1 MAFTKSLFVLFAL
14 AVWVNALT
22 TPHIAR
28 AHNHRAIAARLAVE
42 DTQPFKPRQL
52 SRRCKPRPSNG
63 TLAQPSP
70 PKVQPTPLAKPSPS
84 PSPSPSP
91 NPPKV
96 QATPS
101 PSPSPQ
107 VKPAPYVAPKPATT
121 TPQAA
126 PSPSPT
132 NSGGNSGLPSF
143 LVGTQTGQ
151 GTYYSTG
158 LGACGITN
166 QDTDY
171 IAAVSHILFDA
182 FPGYNDVNPNS
193 NPICNRKVQVH
204 YQGKSVTVAITDR
217 CEGCALT
224 DLDFSP
230 SAFDQLADP
239 SVGRLSG
246 MTWVWI

>member
-1 MAFTKSLFVLFAL
+1 MAFTKCLFVLFAL

-28 AHNHRAIAARLAVE
+28 AHNHRAIAARLA
-42 DTQPFKPRQL
+42 P
-52 SRRCKPRPSNG
+52 
-63 TLAQPSP
+63 
-70 PKVQPTPLAKPSPS
+70 
-84 PSPSPSP
+84 
-91 NPPKV
+91 
-96 QATPS
+96 AT
-101 PSPSPQ
+101 
-107 VKPAPYVAPKPATT
+107 TT

-126 PSPSPT
+126 PSPSLT
-132 NSGGNSGLPSF
+132 NSGGNSGSGSSGNSGLPSF

-151 GTYYSTG
+151 GTFYSTG

-171 IAAVSHILFDA
+171 IAAVSHLLFDA
-182 FPGYNDVNPNS
+182 FPDYNGVNPNS